1 MQTFWPVFFFDRAV
15 LLRFHARQDLGCFK
29 ERGEGGTLHY
39 GSGVVL
45 VGSAKGAPRWACLVV
60 VVCCPDARLAIDDCD
75 YSAPSCSVT
84 ADCMILPQTVGGH
97 RNGIADAGVKYL
109 RK

>member
-39 GSGVVL
+39 GSL
-45 VGSAKGAPRWACLVV
+45 VSCWLAQRKELLAGLVSLWLSAVQMLGSRSMTAITRR
-60 VVCCPDARLAIDDCD
+60 RLFSYGRLHD
-75 YSAPSCSVT
+75 T
-84 ADCMILPQTVGGH
+84 ASDGRGWEGRPTEMG
-97 RNGIADAGVKYL
+97 
-109 RK
+109 